1 MSFDDYNYNE
11 SMSGLACV
19 FAGFMITAYCLLS
32 WSEVKYMQLNHHR
45 EKDHMA
51 ELYVTENKKKGNE
64 KEKEIEMVIDVKD
77 SKTL

>member
-11 SMSGLACV
+11 SMGGLACV

-45 EKDHMA
+45 EEDHMA
-51 ELYVTENKKKGNE
+51 DLYVTENKKKGNE

-77 SKTL
+77 NKTL